1 MPFDINYIE
10 KGSIEKPALIFLHGI
25 GGDSHSW
32 DFQLESFS
40 DEYRTISWDMPGY
53 GKSKTVNPMT
63 FEKLSDSLL
72 NLMDYLRIEQAHLVG
87 HSMGG
92 MVAQQAMAVSEARFK
107 SATLSATSPAF
118 GKPDGDFQKNFIK
131 ARLQPLEDGLTMG
144 DLAKKQ
150 VPNMVGDKPDPR
162 GLDLAFTS
170 MSRVSPDTFTASM
183 HCLVTFDRRD
193 NLNSIK
199 IPTLLVSGD
208 RDTNA
213 PAPMMEKMASK
224 IPGSTYVCIAGAGH
238 LSNMERPG
246 EFDLVLRNFLQNIK

>member
-1 MPFDINYIE
+1 MAFDVNYIE
-10 KGSIEKPALIFLHGI
+10 KGPTKRPALIFLHGI

-40 DEYRTISWDMPGY
+40 DEYRTIAWDMPGY
-53 GKSKTVNPMT
+53 GKSKTISPMT

-72 NLMDYLRIEQAHLVG
+72 NLMDYLKIEHAHLVG

-92 MVAQQAMAVSEARFK
+92 MIAQQTIAVSEARFK

-118 GKPDGDFQKNFIK
+118 GKPDGDFQKHFIK
-131 ARLQPLEDGLTMG
+131 ARLKPLEDGLTMV
-144 DLAKKQ
+144 DLASKQ
-150 VPNMVGDKPDPR
+150 VPSMVGDKPDPR
-162 GLDLAFTS
+162 GLDLAYTS
-170 MSRVSPDTFTASM
+170 MSQVSPEAFTASM

-199 IPTLLVSGD
+199 IPTLLISGD
-208 RDTNA
+208 KDTNA

-224 IPGSTYVCIAGAGH
+224 ISGSTYVCIAGAGH
-238 LSNMERPG
+238 LANMERPG

>member
-1 MPFDINYIE
+1 MAFDVNYIE
-10 KGSIEKPALIFLHGI
+10 KGPTKKPALIFLHGI

-32 DFQLESFS
+32 DFQLENFS
-40 DEYRTISWDMPGY
+40 DEYRTIAWDMPGY
-53 GKSKTVNPMT
+53 GKSKTISPMT

-72 NLMDYLRIEQAHLVG
+72 NLMDYLKIEHAHLVG

-92 MVAQQAMAVSEARFK
+92 MIAQQTIAVSEARFK

-118 GKPDGDFQKNFIK
+118 GKPDGDFQKHFIK
-131 ARLQPLEDGLTMG
+131 ARLKPLEDGLTMV
-144 DLAKKQ
+144 DLASKQ
-150 VPNMVGDKPDPR
+150 VPSMVGDKPDPR
-162 GLDLAFTS
+162 GLDLAYTS
-170 MSRVSPDTFTASM
+170 MSQVSPEAFTASM

-199 IPTLLVSGD
+199 IPTLLISGD
-208 RDTNA
+208 KDTNA

-224 IPGSTYVCIAGAGH
+224 ISGSTYVCIAGAGH
-238 LSNMERPG
+238 LANMERPG

>member
-1 MPFDINYIE
+1 MAFDVNYIE
-10 KGSIEKPALIFLHGI
+10 KGPTKRPALIFLHGI

-40 DEYRTISWDMPGY
+40 DEYRTIAWDMPGY
-53 GKSKTVNPMT
+53 GKSKTISPMT

-72 NLMDYLRIEQAHLVG
+72 NLMDYLKIEHAHLVG

-92 MVAQQAMAVSEARFK
+92 MIAQQTIAVSEARFK

-118 GKPDGDFQKNFIK
+118 GKPDGDFQKHFIK
-131 ARLQPLEDGLTMG
+131 ARLKPLEDGLTMV
-144 DLAKKQ
+144 DLASKQ
-150 VPNMVGDKPDPR
+150 VPSMVGDKPDPR
-162 GLDLAFTS
+162 GLHLAYTS
-170 MSRVSPDTFTASM
+170 MSQVSPEAFTASM

-199 IPTLLVSGD
+199 IPTLLISGD
-208 RDTNA
+208 KDTNA

-224 IPGSTYVCIAGAGH
+224 ISGSTYVCIAGAGH
-238 LSNMERPG
+238 LANMERPG